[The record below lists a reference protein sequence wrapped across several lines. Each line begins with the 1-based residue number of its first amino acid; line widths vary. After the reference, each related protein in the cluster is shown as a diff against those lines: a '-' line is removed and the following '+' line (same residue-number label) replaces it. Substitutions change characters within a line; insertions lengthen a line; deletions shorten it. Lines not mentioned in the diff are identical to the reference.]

1 MVGIWQTIE
10 VLAQDLARQEN
21 RTDAKASAVNLRRNE
36 VLISF
41 VLFGLA
47 DIPDWHLVEIALGA
61 RVRILGDQDLC
72 TNCISRRDGKSDIV
86 TDSDIRCEETG
97 NQ

>member
-1 MVGIWQTIE
+1 MIDSVGRTRQAIE

-21 RTDAKASAVNLRRNE
+21 RTDAKASPANLGRNE

-47 DIPDWHLVEIALGA
+47 DVSDWHLVDITFRAGGG
-61 RVRILGDQDLC
+61 ILGDQDFC
-72 TNCISRRDGKSDIV
+72 ANRISRSG
-86 TDSDIRCEETG
+86 TG
-97 NQ
+97 NVISSPTAT